1 MDNDL
6 DLLYVAEEAF
16 YNLPADWE
24 IGIGE
29 GEHAGIPYF
38 YNAVTGESDWK
49 HPHEEACFRKVK
61 IAKEKKRDMRKSKSK
76 MGNNSN
82 NNNTNN
88 NNNSRNEESNRGMN
102 RRRGDNRD
110 TAGVDRD
117 STAERRGS
125 SADSRHSGTVDD
137 DDDEVVDIQDFN
149 DEDFAE
155 PSTAPH
161 HQQQSNPKREANS
174 SIISSSGPQQVSK
187 HKSVAFGMSEDDFL
201 DVEPTTGTDK

>member
-1 MDNDL
+1 L

-61 IAKEKKRDMRKSKSK
+61 IAKDKKRDMRKSKSK
-76 MGNNSN
+76 MGNNNNNNSN
-82 NNNTNN
+82 NND
-88 NNNSRNEESNRGMN
+88 NNSRNEESNRGMN

-117 STAERRGS
+117 GAAERRGS
-125 SADSRHSGTVDD
+125 SADSRQSVTVDD

-155 PSTAPH
+155 PSTDPH
-161 HQQQSNPKREANS
+161 HQQSNPKREANS
-174 SIISSSGPQQVSK
+174 SISSGPQQVSK

-201 DVEPTTGTDK
+201 DVEPTIGEDKS